1 MPAIA
6 SLEDLKAA
14 QKEGLSIYA
23 MLSALRKQNKLRG
36 DALCCMEMASH
47 WLEKCVWSPT
57 DKRVAAYLTPVWG
70 DIPAKRWWPSAA
82 GANWASI
89 G

>member
-1 MPAIA
+1 
-6 SLEDLKAA
+6 
-14 QKEGLSIYA
+14 
-23 MLSALRKQNKLRG
+23 
-36 DALCCMEMASH
+36 MASY

-82 GANWASI
+82 GASYGWRNALRSN
-89 G
+89 